1 MLTSDEGVNRRL
13 EASMTD
19 NVTMPSAEE
28 LVGRLLE
35 ATVGAMD
42 IFALYLGEQLGYY
55 RELHE
60 GGPATSVELAART
73 NTAERYAREWLE
85 QQATTGLLQ
94 VDDVSAG
101 PLDRRYALPPEYETV
116 LVDPL
121 SELFVAPL
129 GRFLAGAVGQA
140 PALLKAYRT
149 GGGVSWSEFGDAAR
163 TAQADFNRPF
173 FTHSLVPGY
182 LAQIPELHAA
192 LQRRGARVAEIGCGG
207 GWASIAIAGA
217 YPECTVDGFD
227 IDEPSIAMAISNRDG
242 SGVEG
247 RVQFH
252 HRDAAQMA
260 TAEGYDLVCALE
272 CIHDMPDPVSV
283 LRTMR
288 SLAKPGATVL
298 VMDEKVGDAFGNVGD
313 LIERLFYGFSLA
325 VCLPDGLSHSPSV
338 GTGTV
343 MRTPTFEGY
352 AKQAGFRSV
361 EILPLEHD
369 LFRFYRLTV

>member
-1 MLTSDEGVNRRL
+1 MNDQT
-13 EASMTD
+13 
-19 NVTMPSAEE
+19 TMASAEE

-42 IFALYLGEQLGYY
+42 VFALYIGEQLGYY
-55 RELHE
+55 RALHE
-60 GGPATSVELAART
+60 GGPATSVELASRT

-94 VDDVSAG
+94 VDDVSAA
-101 PLDRRYALPPEYETV
+101 PLARRYALPADYAAV
-116 LVDPL
+116 VVDPL

-140 PALLKAYRT
+140 PALLNAYRT

-182 LAQIPELHAA
+182 LSQVPELHAA
-192 LQRRGARVAEIGCGG
+192 LQRPGARVAEIGCGA
-207 GWASIAIAGA
+207 GWASIAIATA
-217 YPECTVDGFD
+217 YPTSTVDGFD
-227 IDEPSIAMAISNRDG
+227 IDAPSIAMANENRIG

-252 HRDAAQMA
+252 HRDAAQVV
-260 TAEGYDLVCALE
+260 TPEGYDLVCALE

-288 SLAKPGATVL
+288 SIAKPGATVL
-298 VMDEKVGDAFGNVGD
+298 VMDERVGDAFGNVGD
-313 LIERLFYGFSLA
+313 LIERLFYGFSLT

-343 MRTPTFEGY
+343 MRPATFEGY
-352 AKQAGFRSV
+352 AKQAGFSGV

-369 LFRFYRLTV
+369 MFRFYRLTV

>member
-1 MLTSDEGVNRRL
+1 
-13 EASMTD
+13 MTAP
-19 NVTMPSAEE
+19 VTMPSAEE

-42 IFALYLGEQLGYY
+42 VFALYIGEQLGYY
-55 RELHE
+55 RALHE
-60 GGPATSVELAART
+60 GGAATSVELAART
-73 NTAERYAREWLE
+73 GTTERYAREWLE

-101 PLDRRYALPPEYETV
+101 PLDRHYTLPSEYAAV

-121 SELFVAPL
+121 SELFVAPV

-140 PALLKAYRT
+140 PALLNAYRT
-149 GGGVSWSEFGDAAR
+149 GGGVSWSEFGDIAR

-182 LAQIPELHAA
+182 LSQIPELDAA
-192 LQRRGARVAEIGCGG
+192 LRRPGARTAEIGCGA
-207 GWASIAIAGA
+207 GWASIAIAKA
-217 YPECTVDGFD
+217 YPTSTVDGFD
-227 IDEPSIAMAISNRDG
+227 IDAPSIAMANTNRID

-252 HRDAAQMA
+252 HRDAAQVA
-260 TAEGYDLVCALE
+260 AAEGYDLVCALE
-272 CIHDMPDPVSV
+272 CIHDMPDPISV

-325 VCLPDGLSHSPSV
+325 VCLPDGLSHAPSV

-343 MRTPTFEGY
+343 MRRATFEGY
-352 AKQAGFRSV
+352 AKQAGFSGV
-361 EILPLEHD
+361 EVLPLDHD